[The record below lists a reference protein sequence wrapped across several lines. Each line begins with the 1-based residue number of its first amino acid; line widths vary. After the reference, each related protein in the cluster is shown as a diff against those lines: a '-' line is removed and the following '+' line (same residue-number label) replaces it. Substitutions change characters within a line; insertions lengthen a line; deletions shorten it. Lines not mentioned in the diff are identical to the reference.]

1 MKVSEVL
8 ELKTYLRHS
17 IQNVVDVKDLTALE
31 YLDFEGKYRDY
42 SELHDFWELC
52 YVENGELTLSLDEK
66 SLVLVGGTLFL
77 IPPNRKHSYT
87 ASPSGENRAF
97 VACFESS
104 SQSLKSLAEIPILAG
119 EVERAS
125 INSVIEESQ
134 STFYMNENEHLE
146 ALPSANFGGQQA
158 ILLQLEY
165 LLIRLLR
172 RLSSDKNAEVVFLD
186 GKQFYS
192 DLAEV
197 LMRHFRDNLGAR
209 LSLSDV
215 ADKFNYSR
223 SFLCKTFKEQ
233 TGESIMSCFMRLKV
247 EEAERLLRETD
258 KTVSEVAATLGFS
271 DAKYFG
277 ALFKSHTGAS
287 PTEFRNNKRIK

>member
-1 MKVSEVL
+1 M
-8 ELKTYLRHS
+8 KTYLRHS

-31 YLDFEGKYRDY
+31 YLDFEGKYRNY

-52 YVENGELTLSLDEK
+52 YVECGEIALSLDEK
-66 SLVLVGGTLFL
+66 SVKLASGMLFL
-77 IPPNRKHSYT
+77 IPPNRKHLYT
-87 ASPSGENRAF
+87 AVSKVENRAF

-119 EVERAS
+119 EVER
-125 INSVIEESQ
+125 ITIHSVIEESGN
-134 STFYMNENEHLE
+134 TFFMNENEHLE
-146 ALPSANFGGQQA
+146 VLPTANFGGQQA

-172 RLSSDKNAEVVFLD
+172 RLSSDKNDGVVFLD
-186 GKQFYS
+186 GEQFYA

-197 LMRHFRDNLGAR
+197 LMRHFRDNLDKK
-209 LSLSDV
+209 LSLSDI

-247 EEAERLLRETD
+247 EEAARLLRETD
-258 KTVSEVAATLGFS
+258 KTVSEVAASLGFS

-287 PTEFRNNKRIK
+287 PTEFRNKKIIKNKGESL

>member
-1 MKVSEVL
+1 M
-8 ELKTYLRHS
+8 KTYLRHS

-31 YLDFEGKYRDY
+31 YLDFDGKYKDY
-42 SELHDFWELC
+42 SEAHDFWELC
-52 YVENGELTLSLDEK
+52 YVEDGEITLRLDDD
-66 SLVLVGGTLFL
+66 SFILHGGTLFL
-77 IPPNRKHSYT
+77 IPPNRKHSYS
-87 ASPSGENRAF
+87 AAPDAQNRAF

-104 SQSLKSLAEIPILAG
+104 SQSLKSLGEIPIAAG
-119 EVERAS
+119 RAEISS
-125 INSVIEESQ
+125 INAVIEESE

-146 ALPSANFGGQQA
+146 ALPTANFGGQQA

-165 LLIRLLR
+165 LLIRILR

-197 LMRHFRDNLGAR
+197 LISFFRDNIGAK
-209 LSLSDV
+209 LSLADI

-233 TGESIMSCFMRLKV
+233 TGESIMSYFNRLKIA
-247 EEAERLLRETD
+247 EAERLLRETD
-258 KTVSEVAATLGFS
+258 KSISAVAASLGFS

-277 ALFKSHTGAS
+277 ALFKSHTGSS
-287 PTEFRNNKRIK
+287 PTEFREKINNI

>member
-1 MKVSEVL
+1 ML
-8 ELKTYLRHS
+8 WLKTYLRHS

-31 YLDFEGKYRDY
+31 YLDFEGKYSDY

-52 YVENGELTLSLDEK
+52 YVEQGEITLSLEEK
-66 SLVLVGGTLFL
+66 LFSLSEGSVIL
-77 IPPNRKHSYT
+77 IPPNRRHSYES
-87 ASPSGENRAF
+87 AGGNKNRAF

-104 SQSLKSLAEIPILAG
+104 SQSLKSLGEISIQVG
-119 EVERAS
+119 EVENNC

-146 ALPSANFGGQQA
+146 ALQGANFGGQQA

-197 LMRHFRDNLGAR
+197 LMRFFRDNLGAR
-209 LSLSDV
+209 LSLSDI

-223 SFLCKTFKEQ
+223 SFLCKTFKEE
-233 TGESIMSCFMRLKV
+233 TGESIMSCFNRLKI
-247 EEAERLLRETD
+247 EEAKRLLSRTE
-258 KTVSEVAATLGFS
+258 KSVSEVAASLGFS

-287 PTEFRNNKRIK
+287 PTEFRDN

>member
-1 MKVSEVL
+1 M
-8 ELKTYLRHS
+8 KTYLRHS

-52 YVENGELTLSLDEK
+52 YAESGKITVALDEK
-66 SLVLVGGTLFL
+66 MLTLDGGTLFL
-77 IPPNRKHSYT
+77 IPPNRKHAYSAT
-87 ASPSGENRAF
+87 PGRENRAF

-104 SQSLKSLAEIPILAG
+104 SQSLKSLAEIPIFAG
-119 EVERAS
+119 EVERAA
-125 INSVIEESQ
+125 INSIIEESA
-134 STFYMNENEHLE
+134 STFFMNENEHLE
-146 ALPSANFGGQQA
+146 ALPDANFGGQQV

-172 RLSSDKNAEVVFLD
+172 RLSSEKNADIIFLD
-186 GKQFYS
+186 GEQFYS
-192 DLAEV
+192 DLAQV
-197 LMRHFRDNLGAR
+197 LMRHFRDNISAR
-209 LSLSDV
+209 LSLSDI

-247 EEAERLLRETD
+247 EEAARLLRETD
-258 KTVSEVAATLGFS
+258 KSIGEVAVSLGFS

-287 PTEFRNNKRIK
+287 PTEFRNNKKLNKF

>member
-1 MKVSEVL
+1 M
-8 ELKTYLRHS
+8 KTYLRHS

-31 YLDFEGKYRDY
+31 YLDFDGKYRNY
-42 SELHDFWELC
+42 TELHDFWELC
-52 YVENGELTLSLDEK
+52 YVENGTVTLTLDEK
-66 SLVLVGGTLFL
+66 THALNSGKLLL

-87 ASPSGENRAF
+87 AKSGEDTRAF

-104 SQSLKSLAEIPILAG
+104 SQSLKSLAEIPISAG
-119 EVERAS
+119 KVELNA
-125 INSVIEESQ
+125 INSVIEESG
-134 STFYMNENEHLE
+134 STFFMNENEHLE
-146 ALPSANFGGQQA
+146 ALPDANFGGQQA

-186 GKQFYS
+186 GEQFYS

-197 LMRHFRDNLGAR
+197 LMRHFRDNLGKR
-209 LSLSDV
+209 LSLSNI

-247 EEAERLLRETD
+247 EEAARLLRETD
-258 KTVSEVAATLGFS
+258 KSINEVAISLGFS

-287 PTEFRNNKRIK
+287 PTEFREKNKLK